1 MAFTAKDVMSLKE
14 RTGCGMMACKEAL
27 TAADGDV
34 DKAIEILREK
44 GLAQQAKKSG
54 RVAAEGLSYAAYDAD
69 KKVGAVVE
77 VNIETDFAAQN
88 ENFIKLVHDIA
99 DTVIACN
106 PADVEALK
114 ACTLAGSDVTVEAAV
129 QELFLALRE
138 NMQIRR
144 FARYEGNLVTYVHG
158 GGRIAVLVKFDVDDA
173 TATKDEFQLY
183 AKDVAMQIAA
193 MNPSYLSSETVPADV
208 IEKEKEVLMAQIAND
223 PKNASKPP
231 VVIEKMVTGRIGKFY
246 KENCLLQQAFVKDDN
261 IDVATY
267 TENTAK
273 ELGASIQ
280 VVDYVRFEK
289 GEGIQKKEDNF
300 AEEVASMIK

>member
-114 ACTLAGSDVTVEAAV
+114 ACTLSGSDVTVEAAV

-173 TATKDEFQLY
+173 TAAKDEFQLY

-193 MNPSYLSSETVPADV
+193 MNPGYLSSETVPADV

-223 PKNASKPP
+223 PKNSSKPP

-273 ELGASIQ
+273 ELGTSIQ